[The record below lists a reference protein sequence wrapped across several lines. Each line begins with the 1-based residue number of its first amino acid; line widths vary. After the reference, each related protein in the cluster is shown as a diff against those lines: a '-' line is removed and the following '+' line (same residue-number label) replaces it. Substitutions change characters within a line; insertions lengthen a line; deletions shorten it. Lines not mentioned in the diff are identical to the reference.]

1 MAAGKGKAAP
11 RKKSAALRYR
21 RIVPPSLARVRAYH
35 PKPAGRCV
43 LRRRLFP
50 PRATLGQKFAKAGH
64 LRKPAFATNAWNF
77 SGFSSRPFGCFLIK
91 DSDRGLPRVRIAQWI
106 RNCFILEGA
115 RADDELHPRSF
126 FKQRLRNALNFSG
139 SVLIEA
145 GNVIET
151 HKYAGDFKEAS

>member
-50 PRATLGQKFAKAGH
+50 PRATLGQKFAKAGY
-64 LRKPAFATNAWNF
+64 LRKHPGRTRSRMQLDTRSITAAHMMLWSAF
-77 SGFSSRPFGCFLIK
+77 
-91 DSDRGLPRVRIAQWI
+91 
-106 RNCFILEGA
+106 
-115 RADDELHPRSF
+115 
-126 FKQRLRNALNFSG
+126 
-139 SVLIEA
+139 
-145 GNVIET
+145 
-151 HKYAGDFKEAS
+151 